1 VADRA
6 ALEQRFAEADA
17 AYPGEDVPVPPWWGG
32 YRITPDA
39 MEFWQGRI
47 GRMHDRLRYE
57 RADGGRWRRT
67 RLQP

>member
-1 VADRA
+1 
-6 ALEQRFAEADA
+6 
-17 AYPGEDVPVPPWWGG
+17 
-32 YRITPDA
+32 

-57 RADGGRWRRT
+57 RDGSAWVRT